1 MTVITK
7 HPEVYGNISRMKQLL
22 KILFPFLQVQQIAE
36 VQNHSN
42 LKINLQEILR
52 QLKLQKMLLDFFK

>member
-7 HPEVYGNISRMKQLL
+7 HPEVYDNSSRMKQLL

>member
-7 HPEVYGNISRMKQLL
+7 HPEVYDNISRMKQLL

-52 QLKLQKMLLDFFK
+52 QLKLKKMLLDFFK

>member
-7 HPEVYGNISRMKQLL
+7 HPEVNDNISRMKQLL

-42 LKINLQEILR
+42 LKINLQEVLR

>member
-7 HPEVYGNISRMKQLL
+7 HPEVNDNISRMKQLL